1 MAYTRDMKVF
11 SGRASQAL
19 TAGICAS
26 LEVEPARCTVT
37 TFSDGEINIQIG
49 ENVRG
54 RDVFLVNSTS
64 PPVNRHLMELL
75 IMIDASKR
83 ASAERV
89 TAVIPY
95 YGYARQDR
103 KEKARVPITA
113 KLVANLLTAA
123 GADRILTVDLHCG
136 QIQGFFDIP
145 VDHLAAEV
153 VFVKYIEERE
163 RAEDLMVVSPDMG
176 SVKRAREF
184 ADRLGVPMAIV
195 DKRRPR
201 DNVAEVMNIIGEV
214 DGKNCVLLDDMID
227 TGGTLCK
234 AAEALKARG
243 AVSVKAFATHP
254 VFSGKA
260 LENIANSELEEVIVC
275 DSIPLSETA
284 MAIPKIKQL
293 SLAPLIAEAIRRVH
307 KDESVSS
314 LFKN

>member
-1 MAYTRDMKVF
+1 MAYTRDMKIF
-11 SGRASQAL
+11 SGRASESL
-19 TAGICAS
+19 TAGICES
-26 LEVEPARCTVT
+26 LEVEPARCSVT
-37 TFSDGEINIQIG
+37 TFSDGEINLQIG

-75 IMIDASKR
+75 IMIDAAKR

-95 YGYARQDR
+95 FGYARQDR

-113 KLVANLLTAA
+113 KLVANLITAA
-123 GADRILTVDLHCG
+123 GADRILSVDLHCG

-153 VFVKYIEERE
+153 VFVRHIDECERPE
-163 RAEDLMVVSPDMG
+163 NMMVVSPDMG

-214 DGKNCVLLDDMID
+214 DGMNCILLDDMID

-234 AAEALKARG
+234 AAEALKKRG

-260 LENIANSELEEVIVC
+260 LENIAGSELEEVIVC
-275 DSIPLSETA
+275 DSIPLSEEA
-284 MAIPKIKQL
+284 LKINKITQL
-293 SLAPLIAEAIRRVH
+293 TLAPLIAEAIRRIH